1 MEQSAYLMESLAGV
15 ICLALGVRLYWCS
28 QRSVRFSDRLMAIAL
43 LIWGAGY
50 AAYDIPYAFVDGN
63 ERISPVFSYGSTLL
77 FNLGNVALAWFV
89 KEVFRRRENW
99 AGWAVVA
106 TAIVSLLGATGSAW
120 VGDWEQIDLLDNP
133 GYWPQTLANLLPAL
147 WLGVEG
153 LRLFARTRGRA
164 ALDGVDA
171 LPRRQ
176 ILMLGLIG
184 VFWAVLEAVISAQD
198 FIFIEEG
205 HWSQVLAIVTGALE
219 IFPYLMLWWTYFP
232 PDADRRRVASGSTA

>member
-106 TAIVSLLGATGSAW
+106 TAIVSLLPCMREATVSPLF
-120 VGDWEQIDLLDNP
+120 GDAGFAVKAAVPRDQLARVIPAVKAAGGTDLVVTAINQIVP
-133 GYWPQTLANLLPAL
+133 
-147 WLGVEG
+147 
-153 LRLFARTRGRA
+153 
-164 ALDGVDA
+164 
-171 LPRRQ
+171 
-176 ILMLGLIG
+176 
-184 VFWAVLEAVISAQD
+184 
-198 FIFIEEG
+198 
-205 HWSQVLAIVTGALE
+205 
-219 IFPYLMLWWTYFP
+219 
-232 PDADRRRVASGSTA
+232 